1 MGFITSL
8 PMAKDTE
15 MVKRFFSS
23 LSRLFFLTVVCAV
36 AVWGVVQVFMALP
49 YAGEVNKWIVFSFS
63 CVMLWSFKEIGY
75 DYAYW
80 FRCMKKAL
88 NQEVDVTKE

>member
-36 AVWGVVQVFMALP
+36 AVWGVVGDDLCIRGNFC
-49 YAGEVNKWIVFSFS
+49 AGAEFQPSYGRHARPAGS
-63 CVMLWSFKEIGY
+63 GLAHRESLAGCDL
-75 DYAYW
+75 
-80 FRCMKKAL
+80 
-88 NQEVDVTKE
+88 

>member
-36 AVWGVVQVFMALP
+36 AVWGVAQVFIVLP
-49 YAGEVNKWIVFSFS
+49 HSGEVNKWIVFSFS
-63 CVMLWSFKEIGY
+63 VFMVWSSKEIGY

-88 NQEVDVTKE
+88 NQEVNSPEE